1 MKNNNTE
8 KTKFLSNLNLVKKN
22 MYFNKTVGYISKL
35 TNCLVKNSKF
45 LNFSFK
51 SFRRKNGL
59 IVVYAVCFRFSTIN
73 TFLHITDG
81 LGNLKFSY
89 SAGLVNYKGKQKKNR
104 MQVLNGFFKK
114 LRELKTNILK
124 NKPIALHL
132 KNVGFYKYLIVRNLK
147 KQFFIQ
153 FVKNYQNYSYNGCRK
168 KKALRKR

>member
-1 MKNNNTE
+1 MKNNTE
-8 KTKFLSNLNLVKKN
+8 KTKFLNNLNVVKKN
-22 MYFNKTVGYISKL
+22 MYFNKTIGYIFKL
-35 TNCLVKNSKF
+35 TNSLIKNPKF

-51 SFRRKNGL
+51 SFRKNNGL
-59 IVVYAVCFRFSTIN
+59 IVIYAICFKFSAVN
-73 TFLHITDG
+73 TFLHVTDG

-89 SAGLVNYKGKQKKNR
+89 SAGLLNYKGKQKKNR

-132 KNVGFYKYLIVRNLK
+132 NNVGFYKYLIVRNLK

-153 FVKNYQNYSYNGCRK
+153 FVKNYQSYSYNGCRK